1 MALFGGTADE
11 RREPRS
17 LVEFRAGKM
26 SLSQGVATADKRKG
40 LVYMKTSSDSLL
52 HFCWKDRQTGEVVD
66 DLIIFPGEAEFVTI
80 PQCTTG
86 RVFLLKFKDHSS
98 RKFFYWM
105 QEPSNSKD
113 KELAKKVNEL
123 LTNPPEGGGGEGG
136 LPDLPP
142 GYMAIPSSQLQSMLS
157 GGRVDQQQLMELL
170 GGAAGGIPHALAGG
184 GLGRA
189 GGVTA
194 ERSGMPGALFYKSY
208 FCEQMH
214 AMPTLETS
222 NHSYILLKLSYICCR
237 ASSQVSHTPTSSALP
252 TATPRAPNR
261 PTRSQQQQLDDL
273 QSILSSLNVPGGTSA
288 AESQQSSPGLNTSLF
303 FLSPLSSCFLLSIPL
318 LEFEGVIIIMIM
330 IV

>member
-194 ERSGMPGALFYKSY
+194 ER
-208 FCEQMH
+208 
-214 AMPTLETS
+214 
-222 NHSYILLKLSYICCR
+222 

-261 PTRSQQQQLDDL
+261 PTRWVKTLTLLPLAVVVYLTLSCLPQVSAATVGRSSEYSVISQCSWRDVGSREPAVVSWFEHLSFL
-273 QSILSSLNVPGGTSA
+273 PLSSL
-288 AESQQSSPGLNTSLF
+288 LLF
-303 FLSPLSSCFLLSIPL
+303 FTLYSITRVRGSNNYHDHDCVDHQL
-318 LEFEGVIIIMIM
+318 YSLTL
-330 IV
+330 

>member
-194 ERSGMPGALFYKSY
+194 ER
-208 FCEQMH
+208 
-214 AMPTLETS
+214 
-222 NHSYILLKLSYICCR
+222 

-288 AESQQSSPGLNTSLF
+288 AESQQSSPEDAVNLNEVFSSNIIRPLANDEEVVSEVTHPCLLRC
-303 FLSPLSSCFLLSIPL
+303 FLSAAGFGGANNCISYQSCFTRCLSL
-318 LEFEGVIIIMIM
+318 SV
-330 IV
+330 